1 MMARRLALL
10 CLLLL
15 AAAGCGS
22 KPPPAAI
29 STTSPP
35 DGTVAD
41 DVAKVSPKFTLT
53 AEELVGEH
61 KKDRAA
67 AEKKYRNAVIE
78 LRGEV
83 SGVSAGLSGDA
94 FVSLKAGSNLLGV
107 SCAMVD
113 REPWASVSK
122 GQQVTVRGVWPPSQ
136 VGVSL
141 ARCVIVARGP
151 SPAAV
156 LTAERL
162 AAEYAADAFGTVNR
176 YKGKDV
182 IVTGVVLA
190 REKSATGAPTIY
202 LKGNDRVRVDCGFTD
217 LVNDK
222 SALES
227 LATGQQ
233 VKVVGELL
241 GIDHTEGSVA
251 LRFCH
256 LVTR

>member
-1 MMARRLALL
+1 MQARRLTPV

-15 AAAGCGS
+15 FAAGCGS
-22 KPPPAAI
+22 NPPPAAI
-29 STTSPP
+29 SAAVP
-35 DGTVAD
+35 DTPVPD
-41 DVAKVSPKFTLT
+41 DLTQVSPQYTLT
-53 AEELVGEH
+53 AEELVQEH
-61 KKDRAA
+61 KKDREAA
-67 AEKKYRNAVIE
+67 NKKYRNAVLE

-83 SGVSAGLSGDA
+83 SGVSAGLSGEA
-94 FVSLKAGSNLLGV
+94 FVSLKAGNNLLGV

-113 REPWASVSK
+113 REPWASVCK
-122 GQQVTVRGVWPPSQ
+122 GQQVTVRGVWPAAR

-141 ARCVIVARGP
+141 TRCVIVGKGP

-162 AAEYAADAFGTVNR
+162 AAEYAADRATTVNR

-182 IVTGVVLA
+182 ILTGVVAA
-190 REKSATGAPTIY
+190 RAKGPTGAPTIF
-202 LKGNDRVRVDCGFTD
+202 LKGNAEVRVDCGFTD

-222 SALES
+222 SALEA
-227 LATGQQ
+227 LTAGQQ
-233 VKVVGELL
+233 VKVVGEFL